1 MAFFELI
8 RLQAE
13 LEVASEELADTA
25 EAALK
30 AYEAAEPEAKRK
42 DGSNR

>member
-13 LEVASEELADTA
+13 LEVASEELADLA
-25 EAALK
+25 EADFEGL
-30 AYEAAEPEAKRK
+30 R
-42 DGSNR
+42 GGGT